1 VDVPPDII
9 DRVAQLRDD
18 IAFHQHCYYVLD
30 DPVIPDADFDD
41 LFQQLIALEKQH
53 PSVITSNSPTQRVGP
68 KPISEFRNALHSAP
82 MLSLENAF
90 DEEQVINFDRRV
102 HELLGKPGSI
112 RYSAEPKLDGIAI
125 NIRYEQ
131 GELVLA
137 GTRGDGFIGED
148 VTHNVRT
155 IGSVP
160 LRLREGPYPEIL
172 EVRGEIF
179 MPKYGFGGLNEQNQ
193 AAGEKIFANPRN
205 AAAGSLRQ
213 LDPKVTAERP
223 LSMFAYAAN
232 LVEGGQLPSCH
243 SQTLVRLHDWGFKL
257 SPENEVVEGLKGCI
271 AFHKKLLALRDG
283 LPYDIDGVVY
293 KVDDYEL
300 QSIIG
305 NISRAPRWALAHKFP
320 AKEELTIVRAIEF
333 QIGRTGAVTPVARLE
348 PVSVG
353 GVTVRNATLHN
364 IDEMHRKDVRVGDTV
379 VVCRAG
385 DVIPKIVNVVK
396 QRRRKAARI
405 VRLPSNCPIC
415 GSDVIQPEGEAV
427 ARCTGGLT
435 CTAQIKETLKHF
447 VSRRALD
454 VEGLGSKLID
464 QLVDRGMVKNPAD
477 LFGLNQA
484 KLQSLDRMGEKSTD
498 NLVNTLNACKE
509 TTLARFLYA
518 LGIRGVGEATA
529 MNLAN
534 YFGDLSVLMNAASE
548 ELQKVPD
555 VGPIV
560 AQHISGFFN
569 QSHNRDVIRQLV
581 KETAIHWVKPEMAIK
596 LGTPFAGKTFVLTG
610 TLTKMTRTE
619 VKEHIQSLGGKVASA
634 VSSKTDYVVIGKN
647 PGSKLD
653 KARNLAI
660 EMIDED
666 GFSALLA
673 RQMLQ
678 VSDGLG

>member
-1 VDVPPDII
+1 MDVTPDII

-41 LFQQLIALEKQH
+41 LFQQLIELEKQH

-68 KPISEFRNALHSAP
+68 KPISKFRNASHSAP

-102 HELLGKPGSI
+102 HELLGKPGAI

-137 GTRGDGFIGED
+137 GTRGDGLIGED

-155 IGSVP
+155 IGAVP
-160 LRLREGPYPEIL
+160 LRLREGLYPEIL

-179 MPKYGFGGLNEQNQ
+179 MPKYGFDGLNEQNQ
-193 AAGEKIFANPRN
+193 AAGEKTFANPRN

-232 LVEGGQLPSCH
+232 VVEGGQLPSCH
-243 SQTLVRLHDWGFKL
+243 SQTLGRLHDWGFKL
-257 SPENEVVEGLKGCI
+257 SPENAVVEGLEGCI
-271 AFHKKLLALRDG
+271 AFYKKLLALRDG

-305 NISRAPRWALAHKFP
+305 NISRAPRWALAHKLP

-333 QIGRTGAVTPVARLE
+333 QIGRTGALTPVARLE

-560 AQHISGFFN
+560 AQHISSFFN

-596 LGTPFAGKTFVLTG
+596 SGTPFAGKTFVLTG

-660 EMIDED
+660 QTIDED
-666 GFSALLA
+666 RFSALLA